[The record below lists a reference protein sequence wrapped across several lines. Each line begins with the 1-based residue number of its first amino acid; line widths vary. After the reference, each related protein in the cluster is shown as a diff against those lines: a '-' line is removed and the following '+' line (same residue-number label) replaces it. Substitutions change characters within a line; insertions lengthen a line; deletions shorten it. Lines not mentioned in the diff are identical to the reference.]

1 MKLLVHLHLYYHN
14 QIDYFIEKLSNIEGC
29 DWDLYVTYVEENPKT
44 FEKIKNLKPETKF
57 FKVKNIGYDIWPFIQ
72 IIRQVELKNYDYV
85 IKLHTKAK
93 SKQNIEIGD
102 LPAISGFFW
111 RDELVNSILHSKMHF
126 KNILKIIDKNKNIG
140 FVSSKFFYIPIG
152 NILPEDNE
160 MLWDLKE
167 KLGIKSNLNYFL
179 AGTMFMIKSNLL
191 EIIKKSE
198 IKEDDFP
205 QKSASNGN
213 STIAHTIERIFAMIC
228 DMNKNEIYLIKT
240 NKYYWKYLQIYFENT
255 IKEIFSIR
263 NSDDKKH
270 KILTILGIK
279 ISFNR

>member
-1 MKLLVHLHLYYHN
+1 MKNQTEINSRMRAIIVNWIIDVHDRFKLLPDTL
-14 QIDYFIEKLSNIEGC
+14 FLS
-29 DWDLYVTYVEENPKT
+29 V
-44 FEKIKNLKPETKF
+44 
-57 FKVKNIGYDIWPFIQ
+57 
-72 IIRQVELKNYDYV
+72 IIFDRYM
-85 IKLHTKAK
+85 
-93 SKQNIEIGD
+93 
-102 LPAISGFFW
+102 
-111 RDELVNSILHSKMHF
+111 SII
-126 KNILKIIDKNKNIG
+126 NNIDKNKNIG